1 MMAHIL
7 TRRNLPPMAN
17 SIRSAFGTI
26 ETFRSTESKT
36 NACKTRTPSRRRHR
50 HGSVRQYTLAIA
62 REVPKS
68 FSDALTMPST
78 GSSSGRKIDYSTA
91 KREHENYL
99 TALRNH
105 LPVVCLP
112 PLDDLPDSVFVEDT
126 VVAIG
131 NKAVI
136 TNPGHP
142 SRKPEV
148 DTIREF
154 LENLL
159 GMEVTDM
166 RDELPSAICDGGD
179 VMFTGRHLFVGISG
193 GRTNRD
199 ALGVLQEGLGVEAIP
214 VPFQQTKGALH
225 LKSITTHMDDR
236 TLVVPDTSLGHNVF
250 QILADASSGAYSP
263 SDALWLPEHAGLS
276 CNVVSLPKQRGL
288 LAQLV
293 HEDDSQT
300 RSLLLEAAAER
311 NFSID
316 FVSQSEAA
324 KCDGALTCC
333 SVLRDL

>member
-1 MMAHIL
+1 
-7 TRRNLPPMAN
+7 
-17 SIRSAFGTI
+17 
-26 ETFRSTESKT
+26 
-36 NACKTRTPSRRRHR
+36 
-50 HGSVRQYTLAIA
+50 
-62 REVPKS
+62 
-68 FSDALTMPST
+68 MPSS
-78 GSSSGRKIDYSTA
+78 GSSSNHKIDYHNA
-91 KREHENYL
+91 KREHANYL
-99 TALRNH
+99 TALRKH

-112 PLDDLPDSVFVEDT
+112 PLDKLPDSVFVEDT

-154 LENLL
+154 LEERL

-166 RDELPSAICDGGD
+166 REAQPSAICDGGD

-193 GRTNRD
+193 GRTNKD
-199 ALGVLQEGLGVEAIP
+199 SLGVLQEGLGVEAIP

-236 TLVVPDTSLGHNVF
+236 TLVVPDTSLGHTVF
-250 QILADASSGAYSP
+250 QVLTDASGGAYSR

-276 CNVVSLPKQRGL
+276 CNVVSLPKQQGV

-293 HEDDSQT
+293 HDEDAKT
-300 RSLLLEAAAER
+300 RSLLQEAAAER

-333 SVLRDL
+333 S